1 MTKHELFLKAVEHTL
16 EFEGGY
22 VNDPAD
28 PGGETKY
35 GISKRA
41 FPYLDIK
48 NLTKARAIEIYEEKY
63 WKGSIAELLNEEY
76 NTDLAVKVFDMQVH
90 LGRNG
95 ARKIIVAVLEDNT
108 VEDVIVESLSDKDIS
123 DLLLEMGHDRALVA
137 IRLKLVN
144 HYKER
149 VKKDPK
155 MKKYIK
161 GWLRRANS

>member
-22 VNDPAD
+22 VNDPTD

-35 GISKRA
+35 GISRRA

-48 NLTKARAIEIYEEKY
+48 NLTKAKAIEIYEEKY
-63 WKGSIAELLNEEY
+63 WKGSIAERLDSENEE
-76 NTDLAVKVFDMQVH
+76 LIIKVFDLGVH
-90 LGRNG
+90 MGQTG
-95 ARKIIVAVLEDNT
+95 VRK
-108 VEDVIVESLSDKDIS
+108 
-123 DLLLEMGHDRALVA
+123 LLEKVINRVYTPTVKDFYMTDESCAALLDDLGEFQALKTIREVA
-137 IRLKLVN
+137 TE
-144 HYKER
+144 HYEER
-149 VKKDPK
+149 VKKNPK

>member
-22 VNDPAD
+22 VNDPVD

-48 NLTKARAIEIYEEKY
+48 NLTKAKAIEIYECHY
-63 WKGSIAELLNEEY
+63 WKGSIAERLDSENES
-76 NTDLAVKVFDMQVH
+76 LAMKVFD
-90 LGRNG
+90 LGVQMG
-95 ARKIIVAVLEDNT
+95 LTEVRKLLDKVIDRVYIFET
-108 VEDVIVESLSDKDIS
+108 VEILTDIAVS
-123 DLLLEMGHDRALVA
+123 DLLDDLGEFNALKI
-137 IRLKLVN
+137 IREVSTE
-144 HYKER
+144 HYENR
-149 VKKDPK
+149 VKENPK

-161 GWLRRANS
+161 GWLRRVNS